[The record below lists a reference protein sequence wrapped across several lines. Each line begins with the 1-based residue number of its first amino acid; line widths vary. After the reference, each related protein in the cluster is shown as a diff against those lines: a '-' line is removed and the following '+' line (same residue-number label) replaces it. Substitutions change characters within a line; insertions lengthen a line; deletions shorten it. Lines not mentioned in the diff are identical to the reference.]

1 MPALPSQQP
10 APAAACFPNQ
20 PSAIN
25 FSFPFLFFSPPL
37 SRGSGSSSALCAP
50 LASPER
56 FISEKSLWPDSRRP
70 GAHRPAYTWAS
81 LRGSPSRRVPP
92 PPTPRRGAGPHW
104 ALWERPQSHQAR
116 SCGSG
121 RGRGGWGGGPRGGVP
136 LVPRSPRPG
145 ALCPRESADPPRR
158 PAGRAGRAAGTH
170 AADSA
175 GRARSSPAPSR
186 APRARPC
193 GSASFP
199 RRPRRDAQSARHCLA
214 RPGRAAPRPS
224 ARAWGGR
231 NSLFPLPS
239 LFGPG
244 TASPSPWLPLT

>member
-121 RGRGGWGGGPRGGVP
+121 RGRGGWGGGPRGGSPWFRDLLGPARSAPGRAPTLPAAQPGGPGARPVLTQQTQQAERGP
-136 LVPRSPRPG
+136 VPRHP
-145 ALCPRESADPPRR
+145 
-158 PAGRAGRAAGTH
+158 
-170 AADSA
+170 
-175 GRARSSPAPSR
+175 
-186 APRARPC
+186 APRARAPAAQHRSR
-193 GSASFP
+193 GDP
-199 RRPRRDAQSARHCLA
+199 GEMRRARDTAWPGRDARLPAPPPERGVGETRFFPSPPSSVLA
-214 RPGRAAPRPS
+214 RPAPLL
-224 ARAWGGR
+224 GCH
-231 NSLFPLPS
+231 
-239 LFGPG
+239 
-244 TASPSPWLPLT
+244 